1 MLELD
6 KETFEPEVLK
16 ADGTVFVDFYSDSCE
31 PCQALMPT
39 VHSLAEKYADNLKF
53 TKINTMK
60 ARRLAISQKVM
71 GLPVMAIYKGG
82 EKVEELVKDD
92 CTEEAIE
99 NMIKGHI

>member
-39 VHSLAEKYADNLKF
+39 VHSLAEKYADNMKF